1 MPSIYLQTYANQYR
15 NSQISMIAFN
25 TIKTQQINSMQTNQN
40 GQLAKN
46 IYIYKFCI
54 PVSKL
59 TTIIV

>member
-1 MPSIYLQTYANQYR
+1 MPSIYLQTYANQYG

-46 IYIYKFCI
+46 IYIHI
-54 PVSKL
+54 
-59 TTIIV
+59 

>member
-1 MPSIYLQTYANQYR
+1 MPSIYLQTYANQYG

-46 IYIYKFCI
+46 TYINFAYLFQ
-54 PVSKL
+54 SSQQ
-59 TTIIV
+59 